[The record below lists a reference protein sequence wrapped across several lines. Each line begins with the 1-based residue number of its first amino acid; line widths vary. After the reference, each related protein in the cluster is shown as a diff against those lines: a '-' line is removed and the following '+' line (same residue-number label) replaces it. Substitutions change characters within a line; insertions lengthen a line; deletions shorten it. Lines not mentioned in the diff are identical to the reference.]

1 MERGK
6 DHLTRQSGFELLR
19 ILAMLM
25 VLGVHSNF
33 LALKQ
38 PTEALTLA
46 APAAAF
52 YRNFLE
58 MLCLAAVDIFVMISG
73 WFGIRPRLR
82 GVLNLVFLLIFWRVV
97 CLCVFPPEGYT
108 AVQTLLFLTPGYS
121 DWFIQT
127 YLLLMLVAP
136 ALNSFLEATPRAALR
151 RYLII
156 FFSIEFSAGWLLG
169 HIYTSPID
177 RGYSLIAFIGLYCL
191 AHYVRRYV
199 REDAMTVGRGVALF
213 AGIAA
218 ASAVALTLCIR
229 FGVLPD
235 TVRQMAVSYVGPH
248 TVGMALVAIMTARR
262 LKFTSQTVNSL
273 AGSALVIYAVHCNPI
288 AINHF
293 IFWSR
298 KLYAAT
304 GLWWYFAAFAGCA
317 VIFYLLCWLGD
328 RLRLLL
334 WQCLLMWRRSLAG
347 AAPR

>member
-38 PTEALTLA
+38 PTEALTMA

-58 MLCLAAVDIFVMISG
+58 MLCLAAVVIFVMISG

-108 AVQTLLFLTPGYS
+108 VTETFLFLTPGYS
-121 DWFIQT
+121 DWFIQN
-127 YLLLMLVAP
+127 YLLLMLVSP

-156 FFSIEFSAGWLLG
+156 FFSIEFSIGWVIG
-169 HIYTSPID
+169 QSYTSPID

-199 REDAMTVGRGVALF
+199 SADALSTRRGTAF
-213 AGIAA
+213 YFGIAA
-218 ASAVALTLCIR
+218 VSAGALTLCIR

-235 TVRQMAVSYVGPH
+235 TVRPMAVSYVGPH
-248 TVGMALVAIMTARR
+248 TVGMALVALMTARR
-262 LKFTSQTVNSL
+262 WKFTSKAVNSL

-288 AINHF
+288 VINHF
-293 IFWSR
+293 IYWCR
-298 KLYAAT
+298 KLYGAT

-317 VIFYLLCWLGD
+317 VAFYLLCWLGD
-328 RLRLLL
+328 RVRLFL
-334 WQCLLMWRRSLAG
+334 WRCLLFPQLPSK
-347 AAPR
+347 